1 MLNQTAPNVAGHRI
15 MDWISQIEFW
25 HWFIAAIILIT
36 LEMVVLP
43 AVFFLWMG
51 IASGVV
57 GLLLMLIPGMPFMAQ
72 IIIFAIFSVVSLVIH
87 KRYLKNNPPTT
98 DEPTLNRRGEQY
110 VGRTFTLEYAIENGV
125 GKIKVDDSTW
135 KVMGEDMGK
144 GRKVKVTGI
153 DGTVFNVEAVQ
164 VSD

>member
-1 MLNQTAPNVAGHRI
+1 
-15 MDWISQIEFW
+15 MDFISEIQFW

-51 IASGVV
+51 IAAGVV
-57 GLLLMLIPGMPFMAQ
+57 GMLLMMMPDLSFILQ
-72 IIIFAIFSVVSLVIH
+72 IMLFTVISVISLVIH
-87 KRYLKNNPPTT
+87 KRYLKNNPQTT

-110 VGRTFTLEYAIENGV
+110 VGRTFTLHEAIVNGV

-135 KVMGEDMGK
+135 KVMGDDMSK
-144 GRKVKVTGI
+144 GAKVKVIGV
-153 DGTVFNVEAVQ
+153 DATVFKVEASVTG
-164 VSD
+164 D